1 MGLQSKQTDVEHK
14 VDIGYF
20 LFKILFYQLIGKHQG
35 AVDKDNVEQGQ
46 VKNQIFRRD
55 LINDFQ
61 ID

>member
-1 MGLQSKQTDVEHK
+1 MDLQFA
-14 VDIGYF
+14 IGYF